1 MLPLLPAMAAG
12 AGALSLL
19 GALGRRAARRRRHDP
34 RTAVTGRY
42 RAVDPRTAVT
52 ARMARVNPAR
62 RIHYHGFTYLLSF
75 YHGEVTGPHYAAA
88 LYRGTTNNWKHVRDI
103 DIPGSSR
110 RAAHAYVRQWID
122 AHRYHTNEELTRAN
136 PLHRGHSRATIAA
149 NIRELMRSGRPQ
161 RQAIAIAFRAAG
173 LARNPKR
180 MPVSVGTAA
189 ARVAQWRWHH
199 NPIPKGYQSR
209 AGRRIARDLENGES
223 ALRALAV
230 GMIVARQAGDHVA
243 QEAIE
248 LAQMEITRAHSES
261 EASRVAW
268 GVARALGGEPRKRR
282 RNPETEAHELA
293 LFTVNDGTLYRQRAQ
308 PIMANLRK
316 KIRSGKYDAAKA
328 LKLWAYLADAGA
340 QAYTKEF
347 GTPGPNG
354 SYGVF
359 SKADRALAAQEI
371 AEHYDEELRGK
382 TNPRCHMRRN
392 PARFTQRALEQI
404 LNEYNRREG
413 LTKATG
419 MFVLN
424 GAYGKTGV
432 NWMLPSTGE
441 HTVAGLA
448 SPREAFEEWL
458 KRREYAVKHYKHHS
472 NPMCGRRRR

>member
-52 ARMARVNPAR
+52 ARMARVNPIPDGYQSRAGR
-62 RIHYHGFTYLLSF
+62 RIAQEIERGNSLYALDVGRIVARQGGDHVALEAIAGAQEALKSARNQTEGDRILWSVARALG
-75 YHGEVTGPHYAAA
+75 GEPRK
-88 LYRGTTNNWKHVRDI
+88 RG
-103 DIPGSSR
+103 R
-110 RAAHAYVRQWID
+110 R
-122 AHRYHTNEELTRAN
+122 N

-173 LARNPKR
+173 LARNPR
-180 MPVSVGTAA
+180 RLPAAA

-199 NPIPKGYQSR
+199 NPAGKLATQVATALWRSNDSVPWSMEQLKKDIQKVLKNKNVISDAFARSVKDAYNEMSR
-209 AGRRIARDLENGES
+209 A
-223 ALRALAV
+223 
-230 GMIVARQAGDHVA
+230 Q
-243 QEAIE
+243 
-248 LAQMEITRAHSES
+248 
-261 EASRVAW
+261 
-268 GVARALGGEPRKRR
+268 LGSDAYLMRFNPGR

-316 KIRSGKYDAAKA
+316 KIRSGKYDAQKA

-359 SKADRALAAQEI
+359 SKADRALAAKEL

-392 PARFTQRALEQI
+392 PARFTQRALEQV

-472 NPMCGRRRR
+472 NPMCGRHRR